1 MKLQTFRRDAAAGLA
16 TAQGKLAAAE
26 AKIAELESDRRLA
39 LAESDAIEPV
49 AAIDKAIAEQRQAA
63 ATYADRV
70 QVLKAAV
77 REHQAEQNLPWVPSG
92 GFGTIAD
99 FARSRRQSLRVT
111 QSRRLRSSTRFH
123 AGRGKGR
130 HLRCPA
136 GDRVVSTRHERA
148 TRGVSDLVAVQVPI
162 AASRDAKKS
171 LRDYSFAIMRS
182 RELEDEDTSAGASA
196 LVFPGTAHIGSR
208 FRRAAS

>member
-26 AKIAELESDRRLA
+26 AKIAELEFDRRLA

-99 FARSRRQSLRVT
+99 FARVVGNLYELRNLADYDPPRDFTPDEARVAISDVQQAIVWFQQGTKEQQEAFLTLLLFKSR
-111 QSRRLRSSTRFH
+111 
-123 AGRGKGR
+123 
-130 HLRCPA
+130 
-136 GDRVVSTRHERA
+136 
-148 TRGVSDLVAVQVPI
+148 
-162 AASRDAKKS
+162 
-171 LRDYSFAIMRS
+171 
-182 RELEDEDTSAGASA
+182 
-196 LVFPGTAHIGSR
+196 
-208 FRRAAS
+208 